1 MPEIKHQFTGGKMN
15 KDLDERLVPNGEY
28 RDAMNIQVSTSEGS
42 DIGTAQNILGNSLVP
57 GQGFIGENSI
67 CVGSIAD
74 EKNDKLYYF
83 VTQKELLK
91 SNFEGRGAGWTPSG
105 DAGSW
110 LFYGGGSALGV
121 SGKSGYIEYIVPE
134 IVEGNNY
141 VITYDITKASS
152 GSGPSLVLSNH
163 TTATSTL
170 NSAANNNVYLV
181 GEELVGTYSIEWVQ
195 GPSNVGKIKL
205 WNNDAFNGRVQ
216 NIVVRQLP
224 LDTIVEYDSKTN
236 SVTPVFVDVYG
247 VALKFDPNNY
257 ITGIN
262 IIDDLLF
269 WTDNKS
275 EPKKINIQRCISG
288 TNSSGATN
296 TRLINEHQNIDSDTA
311 VDMQES
317 YITVIKK
324 SPLSPLGLTL
334 VDPERPS
341 DLALTAMMSTNSTHS
356 SSDFIG
362 GTAGDW
368 SSFSK
373 NDIVEFELPK
383 DYDGGSSFDL
393 DWKVGDILAFKDTQN
408 GLPTIPLTSWSM
420 KAEILPWTGNVFSKD
435 SSGLLRNG
443 SFNFGMGDW
452 GRTTPHVWNEERF
465 HPLSST
471 STGAGGGIKTY
482 PVTYGWQWRGS
493 SQSMHFESRGQ
504 KTDGTPGYG
513 AWHKLNISPT
523 NHTFT
528 VGREYTLTFTVKNT
542 SSITGTNSS
551 KFPVCFVNGCD
562 REGALHA
569 RLFIGSRGYNF
580 GSTGQFDSSTS
591 STTYSMQMTIGDNS
605 LWKKSDGTP
614 RLQGG
619 YSNKLYFQ
627 MNSDRCVGEL
637 DQVSLTWDNAD
648 DAKVRVKILEISED
662 IATPENTGVNPL
674 EFVVD
679 RFDERGELFR
689 DKFVR
694 FSYRYKYQDNEYSTF
709 APFSE
714 VAFSPGNF
722 DYHAKKGH
730 NKGMANN
737 LHEVHLAGFS
747 GAVEENVKSI
757 DILAKIEDSP
767 IIYIVDT
774 VKKND
779 AAAINAGNNR
789 WELNNYIISS
799 DTVKGAVPENQ
810 LLRPWDNVPRRA
822 LAQEVTGNRIIYG
835 NYVQGHDLTTD
846 EGTPY
851 VSNFDI
857 SVDNIDDPSNLFSR
871 KSIKSLREYQL
882 GVVFSDEY
890 GRETPV
896 ISNESGSFFVEKD
909 KADKKNI
916 VSVNF
921 ESTEFP
927 VNMKYFKFFIKEN
940 SNEYYN
946 MAMDR
951 YYNDED
957 GNKWLSFA
965 SNDINKIDLDT
976 TLILKKGAESDLL
989 VLEQASYKV
998 LDIKNE
1004 APDFIATSKLLIE
1017 EKNHVYNGGNAAT
1030 NLFNDNVNT
1039 APLEGY
1045 SAFEMNYA
1053 PFTSSSGDSL
1063 HEITDGEL
1071 YVEFGVLGGTR
1082 KSDKYR
1088 INKISCDIGGIDD
1101 VATGAAVYSVKING
1115 ILGSDVNFIV
1125 DSESSPTEVL
1135 DNTTVSIYKYVL
1147 DKKDSFEGRFFVKIF
1162 GDEAFDTSIK
1172 NKAIQ
1177 AAQEYRVLKSQ
1188 KLFFMKSNFLEN
1200 AMYKSAST
1208 GLDNGAYNTERTT
1221 IDNQDPSI
1229 IHQYVLLGNGQKSA
1243 TANQAGVIQNYGHE
1257 TALAGWNNFSKFAV
1271 FFRNYEFAASTQS
1284 QTLAAGATESS
1295 TNIGQYRFGNDN
1307 WKTEFLKYT
1316 SSGDTD
1322 WDHNDAWETTV
1333 NSNLV
1338 NNVQIGT
1345 NPYPTPDKTLIA
1357 DARNE
1362 DDEVW
1367 FIDQGPYVSYR
1378 GSNDTLHWQWTGFP
1392 DITRVNTG
1400 ITQGNGYWSM
1410 KLGSGPIASPIGEVP
1425 DSHRSN
1431 HFGLNNPAYQDQD
1444 TVDLVNGISP
1454 ARTFRFKEDPTET
1467 IYTISPSVTRSRL
1480 IRYAGNR
1487 AYGFQ
1492 MDHPLRNNTN
1502 ATNTYNVPGSYM
1514 LQQHEIPELSPNFTN
1529 SFNLKITPQIEWNPA
1544 TTTLGGITGG
1554 LQLSVTSWNATPAAN
1569 HTSNT
1574 FSNHYIKVTTA
1585 TGDDQLGRG
1594 TFPITKGMI
1603 LTSYSDGTLPG
1614 KPLAVKKVVDAV
1626 GHFEIHL
1633 TGYEDILVQSDCI
1646 ASVTVNS
1653 ELIFEQPA
1661 MNGYTE
1667 NATNRINTASTTFSI
1682 DNPGLIA
1689 IGYTMEFVE
1698 PIITEV
1704 AMPVN
1709 PAVFET
1715 QPKQTGGD
1723 RGIYYEAS
1731 GLKPINLTEDNLD
1744 KVIPI
1749 GSLLSSDVSG
1759 TSIYAIAGSDSYV
1772 PESTFIQGYE
1782 DDGTII
1788 LSKNIPVASTTTPG
1802 VAPSKKLKITKPNGR
1817 VVFVTVLEALS
1828 QTVNT
1833 TTGFNQTY
1841 KIKLELNNLKSGA
1854 FLDWHNCYSFG
1865 NGVESNRIEDMFNKQ
1880 YISNGVKASSTLD
1893 SDIEEQHRKY
1903 GLIFSGLYNSNSGT
1917 NNLNQFIQAE
1927 PITKDINPT
1936 YGSIQKLHSRDSDLL
1951 AFCEDKVLKILA
1963 NKDAIYNADGNPQL
1977 TANQNVLGQT
1987 IPFSGEFG
1995 ISTNPESF
2003 ASESYRVY
2011 FADRVRGAILR
2022 LSKDGLTP
2030 ISDHGMKDWFRDN
2043 LSLGTTNLLG
2053 ENSLSDVG
2061 NWNIPQPVSGVGGG
2075 NSYVED
2081 GVATLGYFND
2091 NPLDARYGKPAR
2103 LRMEN
2108 VLEIGKKYR
2117 LQFDVI
2123 EHSGLTNEDG
2133 GRSSITIDNS
2143 PTVGG
2148 WNGVSG
2154 MGNSQ
2159 YDGAHV
2165 NVEWIASRT
2174 DLSLLQYQVN
2184 HRHDVDL
2191 NDNSSL
2197 SVSEQNL
2204 TGYYNDGNGV
2214 QSIRSYVNALRAI
2227 ANAGGIGAPPELLQ
2241 DTSFTNW
2248 LSPSDGANPTPGYW
2262 YGWIPASLVN
2272 STYSQPPVLGVGS
2285 LFMGGK
2291 SKIMADPNAVLQP
2304 STAYQISYTIT
2315 ANNQPQH
2322 ANDKMFFWNGT
2333 NFSGNILPVDVG
2345 SHTLAFT
2352 TPATLNVDADAQRFQ
2367 LYNYAPIAVN
2377 ASPAVGI
2384 TFSSI
2389 SFTLDPLTYI
2399 TANLDY
2405 GSHSWLY
2412 GGTVTIKNLLLEQV
2426 KEDLKIVGSH
2436 DDRQNEYNVTIRGA
2450 NSNTVSFK
2458 EDVKGWVSF
2467 KSFIPENGI
2476 SCANDYY
2483 TMLDGKLWQHHNPG
2497 ANRNTFYNAFS
2508 NSSINVLLNDGPGS
2522 VKSFHSLNYEGSQSK
2537 IDLNT
2542 GDNEYYNLIPKDG
2555 WHVSHIQT
2563 DKQKGNLNEFIEKE
2577 GKWFNYIKGINP
2589 IFPAEEDT
2597 TYIVPGVDFSMFNT
2611 QGIGILAGINSNVL
2625 TFDNTIN
2632 SSLQVGDNILQA
2644 MPIFVDGFFVADPNQ
2659 VKHCGLVTDIATNT
2673 ITVSIDGAPPI
2684 PEDFILFT
2692 KNSVVNTSSLLG
2704 YYADVKLENNSKV
2717 KAEIFSIGG
2726 EVTESSK

>member
-42 DIGTAQNILGNSLVP
+42 DVGTAQNILGNSLVP

-91 SNFEGRGAGWTPSG
+91 SNFEGRGTGWTASG

-141 VITYDITKASS
+141 VITYDITKAST
-152 GSGPSLVLSNH
+152 GSDPLFILANH
-163 TTATSTL
+163 TTTASTL
-170 NSAANNNVYLV
+170 NSDSGNNNVDLI
-181 GEELVGTYSIEWVQ
+181 GEQLIGRYSVEWLQ
-195 GPSNVGKIKL
+195 GPANVGRIKL
-205 WNNDAFNGRVQ
+205 WNDDDFNGRVE
-216 NIVVRQLP
+216 NVVVRQLP

-236 SVTPVFVDVYG
+236 SVTPVFVDVDG
-247 VALKFDPNNY
+247 AALRFDPNSH

-288 TNSSGATN
+288 TNSSGYTN
-296 TRLINEHQNIDSDTA
+296 TKLINKHQNIDEDTA
-311 VDMQES
+311 VDMRES

-341 DLALTAMMSTNSTHS
+341 DLALTAIMSTNLTAVN
-356 SSDFIG
+356 SDFIG
-362 GTAGDW
+362 GTVGDW

-373 NDIVEFELPK
+373 DDVVEFEIPK
-383 DYDGGSSFDL
+383 DYQGASGFDL
-393 DWKVGDILAFKDTQN
+393 DWKVGDILAFKDAQN

-420 KAEILPWTGNVFSKD
+420 KAEILDWTGNVFSKD
-435 SSGLLRNG
+435 SGGLLRNG
-443 SFNFGMGDW
+443 SFDLGQGDW
-452 GRTTPHVWNEERF
+452 GRTTPYEANVPF
-465 HPLSST
+465 
-471 STGAGGGIKTY
+471 KTPIGQNIGFQSA
-482 PVTYGWQWRGS
+482 PVTYGWKWRGS
-493 SQSMHFESRGQ
+493 SQTMHFESRGL
-504 KTDGTPGYG
+504 KPDGSYGHG
-513 AWHKLNISPT
+513 AWHKLHISPT
-523 NHTFT
+523 NHVFT
-528 VGREYTLTFTVKNT
+528 EGRQYTLNFTI
-542 SSITGTNSS
+542 SSTTRITGTGASR
-551 KFPVCFVNGCD
+551 FPVCYINGCGMQG
-562 REGALHA
+562 RIGA
-569 RLFIGSRGYNF
+569 RLFIGSKAYNF
-580 GSTGQFDSSTS
+580 GYTAQLDPNDSTEAF
-591 STTYSMQMTIGDNS
+591 SMQMTIGDSS
-605 LWKKSDGTP
+605 LWKNTDGTP
-614 RLQGG
+614 HLQSG
-619 YSNKLYFQ
+619 YSNKIYFQ
-627 MNSDRCVGEL
+627 TDGGQYCVGEL
-637 DQVSLTWDNAD
+637 DQVSLTWDND
-648 DAKVRVKILEISED
+648 EDAKVQVKILEISED
-662 IATPENTGVNPL
+662 IATPANTNQNPL

-730 NKGMANN
+730 NKGMTNN

-747 GAVEENVKSI
+747 GAVEEDVKSI
-757 DILAKIEDSP
+757 DILAKVEDSP

-774 VKKND
+774 VKRND
-779 AAAINAGNNR
+779 LTAFGAGNNK

-810 LLRPWDNVPRRA
+810 MLRPWDNVPKRA

-835 NYVQGHDLTTD
+835 NYVQGHDLISS

-851 VSNFDI
+851 VSDFNI
-857 SVDNIDDPSNLFSR
+857 NVEAIDDPGNLFSR
-871 KSIKSLREYQL
+871 KSIKSQREYQL

-896 ISNESGSFFVEKD
+896 ISNESGSFFIEKE

-916 VSVNF
+916 LNVSF
-921 ESTEFP
+921 QSTEFP

-951 YYNDED
+951 YYDDED

-998 LDIKNE
+998 LDVKNE

-1017 EKNHVYNGGNAAT
+1017 EKNHVYNNSNAAT
-1030 NLFNDNVNT
+1030 NLFNDNVND

-1071 YVEFGVLGGTR
+1071 YIEFGVLGGTR

-1101 VATGAAVYSVKING
+1101 VATNAAVYSVKING
-1115 ILGSDVNFIV
+1115 IFGSDVNFIV
-1125 DSESSPTEVL
+1125 DSASSPTEVL

-1172 NKAIQ
+1172 KKAIQ

-1188 KLFFMKSNFLEN
+1188 KLFFMKPNHLTN
-1200 AMYKSAST
+1200 PMYKSAST
-1208 GLDNGAYNTERTT
+1208 GLDNGAYDTERVS
-1221 IDNQDPSI
+1221 IAHQDPSI
-1229 IHQYVLLGNGQKSA
+1229 IHQYPLLGDGLRSA
-1243 TANQAGVIQNYGHE
+1243 KANQQGVVAVGDEGNE
-1257 TALAGWNNFSKFAV
+1257 TASDGWNNFSKFAV
-1271 FFRNYEFAASTQS
+1271 FFRNYKFAASTVS
-1284 QTLAAGATESS
+1284 QDMYSGGGTPG
-1295 TNIGQYRFGNDN
+1295 NIGQYRFGNTN
-1307 WKTEFLKYT
+1307 WKQEFLQYT
-1316 SSGDTD
+1316 SSGNTD
-1322 WDHNDAWETTV
+1322 WDTTAQSYSGW
-1333 NSNLV
+1333 NSTYNAS
-1338 NNVQIGT
+1338 T
-1345 NPYPTPDKTLIA
+1345 NEYPTPDKTLIA

-1378 GSNDTLHWQWTGFP
+1378 GTNDALHWQYTAFP
-1392 DITRVNTG
+1392 SIARGNLG
-1400 ITQGNGYWSM
+1400 ITTHADHWKM
-1410 KLGSGPIASPIGEVP
+1410 KLGSGPIASPIGAVP
-1425 DSHRSN
+1425 DSSRSN
-1431 HFGLNNPAYQDQD
+1431 HFGLNNAAYQDQD

-1487 AYGFQ
+1487 AYGWQ
-1492 MDHPLRNNTN
+1492 LNHPLRTNTN

-1544 TTTLGGITGG
+1544 TAVFGGITGG
-1554 LQLSVTSWNATPAAN
+1554 LELVVTSFATTPAVN
-1569 HTSNT
+1569 FDPSPNFDNYH
-1574 FSNHYIKVTTA
+1574 IKVVSIS
-1585 TGDDQLGRG
+1585 GNDQLGRG

-1603 LTSYSDGTLPG
+1603 LTSINNGAAPG
-1614 KPLAVKKVVDAV
+1614 KLLAVKKIVDV
-1626 GHFEIHL
+1626 GGHFEIHL
-1633 TGYEDILVQSDCI
+1633 TGYEEILLAAHCFDINASQELV
-1646 ASVTVNS
+1646 
-1653 ELIFEQPA
+1653 FEQPT

-1667 NATNRINTASTTFSI
+1667 NATNRINTASSTFSI
-1682 DNPGLIA
+1682 ANPGLMA

-1698 PIITEV
+1698 PIITE
-1704 AMPVN
+1704 ATMPVN

-1715 QPKQTGGD
+1715 QPKQTGSD

-1731 GLKPINLTEDNLD
+1731 GLKPIALTASNLAQ
-1744 KVIPI
+1744 VIPI
-1749 GSLLSSDVSG
+1749 GSLLSSDTSG
-1759 TSIYAIAGSDSYV
+1759 TSIYALAGANSYI
-1772 PESTFIQGYE
+1772 PDLTFVQGYE
-1782 DDGTII
+1782 DDGTIM
-1788 LSKNIPVASTTTPG
+1788 LSKNILVATTTTPG

-1828 QTVNT
+1828 QTVNAI
-1833 TTGFNQTY
+1833 TGFNETNE
-1841 KIKLELNNLKSGA
+1841 IKLELNTLRSGA

-1893 SDIEEQHRKY
+1893 FDIEEQHRKY

-1927 PITKDINPT
+1927 LITKDINPT

-2011 FADRVRGAILR
+2011 FADRARGAILR

-2053 ENSLSDVG
+2053 ENSLSAVG
-2061 NWNIPQPVSGVGGG
+2061 NWNIPQPVNGSGGG
-2075 NSYVED
+2075 NSFVEN

-2091 NPLDARYGKPAR
+2091 NVHDARYGRAAYLK
-2103 LRMEN
+2103 MEN

-2123 EHSGLTNEDG
+2123 EHSGLTRESG
-2133 GRSSITIDNS
+2133 SRSSITIDNS
-2143 PTVGG
+2143 PTSGD
-2148 WNGVSG
+2148 WSGVSG
-2154 MGNSQ
+2154 MGNSR

-2184 HRHDVDL
+2184 YRHDVDL
-2191 NDNSSL
+2191 NNDGDTDDSG
-2197 SVSEQNL
+2197 EQNL
-2204 TGYYNDGNGV
+2204 TGYYDDGSGV
-2214 QSIRSYVNALRAI
+2214 QSIKDYVNALRLAAGLPDLFGPEQI
-2227 ANAGGIGAPPELLQ
+2227 QDPNFNEVPTLWVTLGVNDGYNEAVFSAGQCELTGLNRINTANDILL
-2241 DTSFTNW
+2241 
-2248 LSPSDGANPTPGYW
+2248 PSTDYVLEYEVTANSNPGNLEYWDGAN
-2262 YGWIPASLVN
+2262 
-2272 STYSQPPVLGVGS
+2272 
-2285 LFMGGK
+2285 
-2291 SKIMADPNAVLQP
+2291 
-2304 STAYQISYTIT
+2304 
-2315 ANNQPQH
+2315 
-2322 ANDKMFFWNGT
+2322 FWNMSSAIGTHAVPFTTDTTLTSGLGT
-2333 NFSGNILPVDVG
+2333 NFYLRHQGIFDSTDSITLGSVSLRVDGSDNIPD
-2345 SHTLAFT
+2345 
-2352 TPATLNVDADAQRFQ
+2352 N
-2367 LYNYAPIAVN
+2367 N
-2377 ASPAVGI
+2377 
-2384 TFSSI
+2384 
-2389 SFTLDPLTYI
+2389 
-2399 TANLDY
+2399 DY
-2405 GSHSWLY
+2405 GWQSYLY
-2412 GGTVTIKNLLLEQV
+2412 GGTVTIKNLLLEEV

-2436 DDRQNEYNVTIRGA
+2436 DDRQNEYNVTIHGA
-2450 NSNTVSFK
+2450 NSSTVSFK
-2458 EDVKGWVSF
+2458 EDVRGWVSF
-2467 KSFIPENGI
+2467 KSFIPENAI
-2476 SCANDYY
+2476 SCSNDYY
-2483 TMLDGKLWQHHNPG
+2483 TMLGGKLWQHHNPG
-2497 ANRNTFYNAFS
+2497 TNRNTFYNTFN

-2522 VKSFHSLNYEGSQSK
+2522 VKSFHALDYEGSQSK
-2537 IDLNT
+2537 IDLNAS
-2542 GDNEYYNLIPKDG
+2542 DNEYYNLTAKDG
-2555 WHVSHIQT
+2555 WYVSHIET
-2563 DKQKGNLNEFIEKE
+2563 DKQKGSLNEFIEKE
-2577 GKWFNYIKGINP
+2577 GKWFNYIKGVGSDISM
-2589 IFPAEEDT
+2589 DT
-2597 TYIVPGVDFSMFNT
+2597 DFGAFDIQGV
-2611 QGIGILAGINSNVL
+2611 GVLAGISSSVL
-2625 TFDNTIN
+2625 TFDSAVN
-2632 SSLQVGDNILQA
+2632 SSLQIGDTIYQRQPNYYSGFTIL
-2644 MPIFVDGFFVADPNQ
+2644 N
-2659 VKHCGLVTDIATNT
+2659 HNDIAKCGIVTGMTSNT
-2673 ITVSIDGAPPI
+2673 ITVGTIEAVPLVG
-2684 PEDFILFT
+2684 DFILFA
-2692 KNSVVNTSSLLG
+2692 KNNVINTSSLLG

>member
-42 DIGTAQNILGNSLVP
+42 DVGTAQNILGNSLVP

-91 SNFEGRGAGWTPSG
+91 SNFEGRGAGWTASG

-141 VITYDITKASS
+141 VITYDITKAST
-152 GSGPSLVLSNH
+152 GSTPQFILANH
-163 TTATSTL
+163 TTTASTL
-170 NSAANNNVYLV
+170 NSDSGDNNVDLI
-181 GEELVGTYSIEWVQ
+181 GEQLIGRYSVEWLQ
-195 GPSNVGKIKL
+195 GPANVGRIKL
-205 WNNDAFNGRVQ
+205 WNDDDFDGRVQ
-216 NIVVRQLP
+216 NVVVRQLP

-236 SVTPVFVDVYG
+236 SVTPVFVDVDG
-247 VALKFDPNNY
+247 AALRFDPSSH

-269 WTDNKS
+269 WTDNES

-288 TNSSGATN
+288 TNSSGYTN
-296 TRLINEHQNIDSDTA
+296 TKLINKHQNIDEDTA
-311 VDMQES
+311 VDMRES

-341 DLALTAMMSTNSTHS
+341 DLALTAIMSTNSTAA

-362 GTAGDW
+362 GAVGDW

-373 NDIVEFELPK
+373 DDVVEFEIPK
-383 DYDGGSSFDL
+383 DYGLASGFDL

-420 KAEILPWTGNVFSKD
+420 KAEILDWTGNVFSKD
-435 SSGLLRNG
+435 SGGLLRNG
-443 SFNFGMGDW
+443 SFDLGQGDW
-452 GRTTPHVWNEERF
+452 GRTTPYIHN
-465 HPLSST
+465 SGKT
-471 STGAGGGIKTY
+471 QAGTGFKFP
-482 PVTYGWQWRGS
+482 PVTYGWKWRGS
-493 SQSMHFESRGQ
+493 SQSMHFESREP
-504 KTDGTPGYG
+504 KPDGSYGFG
-513 AWHKLNISPT
+513 AWHKLHISPT
-523 NHTFT
+523 NHVFTEGRQYTLNFT
-528 VGREYTLTFTVKNT
+528 V
-542 SSITGTNSS
+542 SSTTRITGTGAS
-551 KFPVCFVNGCD
+551 KFPVCYINGC
-562 REGALHA
+562 GMQGKIGA
-569 RLFIGSRGYNF
+569 RLFIGSKAYNF
-580 GSTGQFDSSTS
+580 GYTPQLDPSDATVAFN
-591 STTYSMQMTIGDNS
+591 MQITIDDNS
-605 LWKKSDGTP
+605 LWKNADGTP
-614 RLQGG
+614 RLQSG
-619 YSNKLYFQ
+619 YSNKIYFQ
-627 MNSDRCVGEL
+627 TDGSQYCVGEL
-637 DQVSLTWDNAD
+637 DQVSLTWDND
-648 DAKVRVKILEISED
+648 EDAKVQVKILEISDD
-662 IATPENTGVNPL
+662 IATPANTNQNPL

-730 NKGMANN
+730 NKGMTNN

-747 GAVEENVKSI
+747 GAVEEDVKSI
-757 DILAKIEDSP
+757 DILAKVEDSP

-774 VKKND
+774 VKRND
-779 AAAINAGNNR
+779 LAAFGAGNNK

-810 LLRPWDNVPRRA
+810 MLRPWDNVPKRA

-835 NYVQGHDLTTD
+835 NYVQGHDLISS

-851 VSNFDI
+851 VSDFNI
-857 SVDNIDDPSNLFSR
+857 NVEGIDDPGNLFSR
-871 KSIKSLREYQL
+871 KSIKSQREYQL

-896 ISNESGSFFVEKD
+896 ISNESGSFFIEKE

-916 VSVNF
+916 LNVSF
-921 ESTEFP
+921 QSTEFP

-951 YYNDED
+951 YYDDED

-976 TLILKKGAESDLL
+976 TLILKKGAESNLL

-1017 EKNHVYNGGNAAT
+1017 EKNHVYNNNNAAT
-1030 NLFNDNVNT
+1030 NLFNDNVND

-1063 HEITDGEL
+1063 HEITDGDL
-1071 YVEFGVLGGTR
+1071 YIEFGVLGGTR

-1088 INKISCDIGGIDD
+1088 INKISCDVGGIDGI
-1101 VATGAAVYSVKING
+1101 TTSNAVYSVKING
-1115 ILGSDVNFIV
+1115 IFSSDVNFIV
-1125 DSESSPTEVL
+1125 DSASSPTEVL

-1188 KLFFMKSNFLEN
+1188 KLFFMKPDHLTN

-1208 GLDNGAYNTERTT
+1208 GLTNGAYNTERQV
-1221 IDNQDPSI
+1221 IDHEDPSI

-1257 TALAGWNNFSKFAV
+1257 AASDGWNNFSKFAV
-1271 FFRNYEFAASTQS
+1271 FFRNYEFAASTAA
-1284 QTLAAGATESS
+1284 QTLATGATESS

-1307 WKTEFLKYT
+1307 WRQEFLQYT
-1316 SSGDTD
+1316 SSGNTD
-1322 WDHNDAWETTV
+1322 WDSTAQSYDSWISTYDASANE
-1333 NSNLV
+1333 
-1338 NNVQIGT
+1338 
-1345 NPYPTPDKTLIA
+1345 YPTPDKTLVA

-1378 GSNDTLHWQWTGFP
+1378 GTNDALHWQWTGFP
-1392 DITRVNTG
+1392 DITRRNNG
-1400 ITQGNGYWSM
+1400 ITTHADHWKM
-1410 KLGSGPIASPIGEVP
+1410 KLGSGPIASPIGEAP

-1444 TVDLVNGISP
+1444 TLDLVNGISP

-1480 IRYAGNR
+1480 VRYAGNR
-1487 AYGFQ
+1487 AYGYQ
-1492 MDHPLRNNTN
+1492 TNHPNRTNTT
-1502 ATNTYNVPGSYM
+1502 ADSTYNVPGSYM

-1544 TTTLGGITGG
+1544 TTTFGGISGG
-1554 LQLSVTSWNATPAAN
+1554 LELVVTSWNATPAVN
-1569 HTSNT
+1569 HASSTDNY
-1574 FSNHYIKVTTA
+1574 YIKVVSIS
-1585 TGDDQLGRG
+1585 GNDQLGRG

-1603 LTSYSDGTLPG
+1603 LTGINNGGAPG
-1614 KPLAVKKVVDAV
+1614 KLLAVKKIVDAG

-1633 TGYEDILVQSDCI
+1633 TGYEEILLEGHCFDINASQELV
-1646 ASVTVNS
+1646 
-1653 ELIFEQPA
+1653 FEQPV

-1667 NATNRINTASTTFSI
+1667 NATNRINTASSTFSI
-1682 DNPGLIA
+1682 DNPGLMA

-1698 PIITEV
+1698 PIITE
-1704 AMPVN
+1704 ATMPVN

-1715 QPKQTGGD
+1715 QPKQTGSD

-1731 GLKPINLTEDNLD
+1731 GLKPITLTASNLAQA
-1744 KVIPI
+1744 IPI
-1749 GSLLSSDVSG
+1749 GSLLSSDTSG
-1759 TSIYAIAGSDSYV
+1759 TSIYALAGANSYI
-1772 PESTFIQGYE
+1772 PDLTFVQGYE
-1782 DDGTII
+1782 DDGTIM
-1788 LSKNIPVASTTTPG
+1788 LSKNIPVATTTTPG

-1828 QTVNT
+1828 QTVNSS
-1833 TTGFNQTY
+1833 TGFNETNE
-1841 KIKLELNNLKSGA
+1841 IKLELNTLRSGA

-1893 SDIEEQHRKY
+1893 FDIEEQHRKY

-1927 PITKDINPT
+1927 LITKDINPT

-2053 ENSLSDVG
+2053 ENSLSAVG
-2061 NWNIPQPVSGVGGG
+2061 NWNIPQPVNGSGGG
-2075 NSYVED
+2075 NSFVEN
-2081 GVATLGYFND
+2081 GVATLGYFN
-2091 NPLDARYGKPAR
+2091 NSVHDARYGRPAY
-2103 LRMEN
+2103 LKMEN

-2123 EHSGLTNEDG
+2123 EHSGLTRENG
-2133 GRSSITIDNS
+2133 SRSSITIDNS
-2143 PTVGG
+2143 PAGG
-2148 WNGVSG
+2148 SWNGVSG

-2184 HRHDVDL
+2184 YRHDVDL
-2191 NDNSSL
+2191 DSSGSFEASNANGDN
-2197 SVSEQNL
+2197 EINL
-2204 TGYYNDGNGV
+2204 TGYYDDGSGV
-2214 QSIRSYVNALRAI
+2214 QSIQDYVNALRVA
-2227 ANAGGIGAPPELLQ
+2227 AGLPDLFGPELIQ
-2241 DTSFTNW
+2241 DPNFDEDPTLWVTVDADPVWNAASFATAGECELTGLNRINTANDI
-2248 LSPSDGANPTPGYW
+2248 LLPSTDYVLEYEVTANSNPGNLKYWDGAN
-2262 YGWIPASLVN
+2262 
-2272 STYSQPPVLGVGS
+2272 
-2285 LFMGGK
+2285 
-2291 SKIMADPNAVLQP
+2291 
-2304 STAYQISYTIT
+2304 
-2315 ANNQPQH
+2315 
-2322 ANDKMFFWNGT
+2322 FWNMPSAIGTHTEPFTTGATFTSGLGT
-2333 NFSGNILPVDVG
+2333 NFYLRHHGILDSTDSITLGSVSLRVDGSDNIPD
-2345 SHTLAFT
+2345 
-2352 TPATLNVDADAQRFQ
+2352 N
-2367 LYNYAPIAVN
+2367 N
-2377 ASPAVGI
+2377 
-2384 TFSSI
+2384 
-2389 SFTLDPLTYI
+2389 
-2399 TANLDY
+2399 DY
-2405 GSHSWLY
+2405 GWQSYLY
-2412 GGTVTIKNLLLEQV
+2412 GGTVTIKNLLLEEV

-2436 DDRQNEYNVTIRGA
+2436 DDRQNEYNVTIHGA
-2450 NSNTVSFK
+2450 NSSTVSFK
-2458 EDVKGWVSF
+2458 EDVRGWVSF

-2497 ANRNTFYNAFS
+2497 TNRNTFYNMFS

-2522 VKSFHSLNYEGSQSK
+2522 VKSFHALDYEGSQSK
-2537 IDLNT
+2537 IGLNA
-2542 GDNEYYNLIPKDG
+2542 GDNEYYNLTAKDG
-2555 WHVSHIQT
+2555 WYVSYIET
-2563 DKQKGNLNEFIEKE
+2563 DKQKGSLNEFIEKE
-2577 GKWFNYIKGINP
+2577 GKWFNYIKGVGSDISM
-2589 IFPAEEDT
+2589 DT
-2597 TYIVPGVDFSMFNT
+2597 DFGAFDIQGV
-2611 QGIGILAGINSNVL
+2611 GVLAGISSNTL
-2625 TFDNTIN
+2625 NFDGAVN
-2632 SSLQVGDNILQA
+2632 SSLQIGDTIYQRQ
-2644 MPIFVDGFFVADPNQ
+2644 PIYDSGFTVLDHNDIT
-2659 VKHCGLVTDIATNT
+2659 KCGIVTSVTPNT
-2673 ITVSIDGAPPI
+2673 ITVGTMEAVPLVG
-2684 PEDFILFT
+2684 DFILFA
-2692 KNSVVNTSSLLG
+2692 KNNVINTSSLLG

>member
-42 DIGTAQNILGNSLVP
+42 DVGTAQNILGNSLVP
-57 GQGFIGENSI
+57 GQGFIGDNAV

-91 SNFEGRGAGWTPSG
+91 SNFEGRGTGWTASG

-141 VITYDITKASS
+141 VITYDITKAST
-152 GSGPSLVLSNH
+152 GSTPQFILANH
-163 TTATSTL
+163 TTTASTL
-170 NSAANNNVYLV
+170 NSNSGDNNVDLI
-181 GEELVGTYSIEWVQ
+181 GEQLIGRYSVEWLQ
-195 GPSNVGKIKL
+195 GPTNVGKIKL
-205 WNNDAFNGRVQ
+205 WNDAEFDGRVE

-224 LDTIVEYDSKTN
+224 LDTIIEYDSKTN
-236 SVTPVFVDVYG
+236 SVTPVFVDVDG
-247 VALKFDPNNY
+247 VALRFDPNSY

-288 TNSSGATN
+288 TNSSGSTN
-296 TRLINEHQNIDSDTA
+296 TKLINKHQNIDEDTA

-341 DLALTAMMSTNSTHS
+341 DLALTAIMSTNLTAAN
-356 SSDFIG
+356 SDFIG
-362 GTAGDW
+362 GTVGDW
-368 SSFSK
+368 GSFSK
-373 NDIVEFELPK
+373 DDVVEFEIPK
-383 DYDGGSSFDL
+383 DYDGASGFDL

-408 GLPTIPLTSWSM
+408 GLPTLPLTSWSM
-420 KAEILPWTGNVFSKD
+420 KAEILDWTGNVFSKD
-435 SSGLLRNG
+435 SGGLLRNG
-443 SFNFGMGDW
+443 SFDLGRGDW
-452 GRTTPHVWNEERF
+452 GRTTPYVHNV
-465 HPLSST
+465 PGGSLPSSQLV
-471 STGAGGGIKTY
+471 GAGQTTGGSGGGTIGYKFP
-482 PVTYGWQWRGS
+482 PVTYGWKWRGS
-493 SQSMHFESRGQ
+493 SQSMHFESREP
-504 KTDGTPGYG
+504 KPDGSYGFG
-513 AWHKLNISPT
+513 AWHKLHISPT
-523 NHTFT
+523 NHVFTEGRQYTLNFT
-528 VGREYTLTFTVKNT
+528 V
-542 SSITGTNSS
+542 SSTTRITGTGAS
-551 KFPVCFVNGCD
+551 KFPVCYINGC
-562 REGALHA
+562 GMQGKIGA
-569 RLFIGSRGYNF
+569 RLFIGSKAYNF
-580 GSTGQFDSSTS
+580 GYTPQLDPADITAAF
-591 STTYSMQMTIGDNS
+591 SMQITIDDNS
-605 LWKKSDGTP
+605 LWKNADGTP
-614 RLQGG
+614 HLQSG
-619 YSNKLYFQ
+619 YSNKIYFQ
-627 MNSDRCVGEL
+627 TDGSQYCVGEL
-637 DQVSLTWDNAD
+637 DQVSLTWDND
-648 DAKVRVKILEISED
+648 EDAKVRVKILEISED
-662 IATPENTGVNPL
+662 IPTPASTGQNPL

-722 DYHAKKGH
+722 DYHAKKGY

-747 GAVEENVKSI
+747 GAVEEDVKSI
-757 DILAKIEDSP
+757 DILAKVEDSP

-779 AAAINAGNNR
+779 LTAFNAGNNK
-789 WELNNYIISS
+789 WALNNYIISS

-810 LLRPWDNVPRRA
+810 LLRPWDNVPKRA

-835 NYVQGHDLTTD
+835 NYVQGYDLTSA

-851 VSNFDI
+851 VSDFNI
-857 SVDNIDDPSNLFSR
+857 SVESIEDPSNLFSR
-871 KSIKSLREYQL
+871 KSIKSQREYQL

-896 ISNESGSFFVEKD
+896 ISNESGSFFIEKE

-916 VSVNF
+916 LNVSF

-951 YYNDED
+951 YYDDED

-965 SNDINKIDLDT
+965 SNDVNKIDLDT
-976 TLILKKGAESDLL
+976 TLILKKGAESDSL

-1017 EKNHVYNGGNAAT
+1017 EKNHIYNGGNAAT
-1030 NLFNDNVNT
+1030 NLFNDNVND
-1039 APLEGY
+1039 APLEGR

-1071 YVEFGVLGGTR
+1071 YIEFGVLGGTR

-1088 INKISCDIGGIDD
+1088 INKISCDIGGVDN
-1101 VATGAAVYSVKING
+1101 VATSAAVYSVKING
-1115 ILGSDVNFIV
+1115 IFGSDVNFIV
-1125 DSESSPTEVL
+1125 DSASSPTEVL
-1135 DNTTVSIYKYVL
+1135 DNTTASIYKYVL

-1162 GDEAFDTSIK
+1162 GDEVFDTSIK
-1172 NKAIQ
+1172 KKAIQ

-1188 KLFFMKSNFLEN
+1188 KLFFMKPNHLTN

-1208 GLDNGAYNTERTT
+1208 GLDNGAYNTERVT
-1221 IDNQDPSI
+1221 IDHQDPSI

-1243 TANQAGVIQNYGHE
+1243 TANQAGVIVDYGHE
-1257 TALAGWNNFSKFAV
+1257 TAAAGWNNFSKFAV
-1271 FFRNYEFAASTQS
+1271 FFRNYEFAASTVA
-1284 QTLAAGATESS
+1284 QTLATGATETS

-1316 SSGDTD
+1316 SSGDAD
-1322 WDHNDAWETTV
+1322 WNHNDAWETTV

-1338 NNVQIGT
+1338 NGVQIGT

-1367 FIDQGPYVSYR
+1367 FIDQGPYVAYR
-1378 GSNDTLHWQWTGFP
+1378 GTNDALHWQYTAFP
-1392 DITRVNTG
+1392 DITRRNKG
-1400 ITQGNGYWSM
+1400 ITIHADHWKM
-1410 KLGSGPIASPIGEVP
+1410 KLGSGPIASPIGEAP
-1425 DSHRSN
+1425 DSSRSN
-1431 HFGLNNPAYQDQD
+1431 HFGLNNAAYQDQD
-1444 TVDLVNGISP
+1444 TVDLVDGISP

-1480 IRYAGNR
+1480 VRYAGNR
-1487 AYGFQ
+1487 AYGWGINNS
-1492 MDHPLRNNTN
+1492 LRNNTVAN
-1502 ATNTYNVPGSYM
+1502 STYNVPGSYM
-1514 LQQHEIPELSPNFTN
+1514 VQQHEIPELSPNFTN

-1544 TTTLGGITGG
+1544 TTAFGGISGG
-1554 LQLSVTSWNATPAAN
+1554 LELVVTSFATTPAVNFSPSAN
-1569 HTSNT
+1569 FENYH
-1574 FSNHYIKVTTA
+1574 IKVVSIS
-1585 TGDDQLGRG
+1585 GNDQLGRG

-1603 LTSYSDGTLPG
+1603 LTNINNGAAPPKL
-1614 KPLAVKKVVDAV
+1614 LAVKKIVDASS
-1626 GHFEIHL
+1626 HFEIHL
-1633 TGYEDILVQSDCI
+1633 TGYEEILLVGHCFDINASQELV
-1646 ASVTVNS
+1646 
-1653 ELIFEQPA
+1653 FKQPV

-1667 NATNRINTASTTFSI
+1667 NATNRINTASGTFSI
-1682 DNPGLIA
+1682 DNPGLMA

-1698 PIITEV
+1698 PIITE
-1704 AMPVN
+1704 ATMPVN

-1715 QPKQTGGD
+1715 QPKQTGSD

-1731 GLKPINLTEDNLD
+1731 GLKPIALTANNLD
-1744 KVIPI
+1744 RVIPI
-1749 GSLLSSDVSG
+1749 GSLVSSDVSG
-1759 TSIYAIAGSDSYV
+1759 TSIYAPYALAGANSYIPTETYV
-1772 PESTFIQGYE
+1772 QGYE
-1782 DDGTII
+1782 DDGVIM
-1788 LSKNIPVASTTTPG
+1788 LSKNVPVATMTTPG
-1802 VAPSKKLKITKPNGR
+1802 VAPSKRLKITKPNGR
-1817 VVFVTVLEALS
+1817 VVFVTVIEALS
-1828 QTVNT
+1828 QTVNAT
-1833 TTGFNQTY
+1833 TNFNETN
-1841 KIKLELNNLKSGA
+1841 KIKLELNTLRSGA

-1880 YISNGVKASSTLD
+1880 YVGNGVKASSTLD

-1963 NKDAIYNADGNPQL
+1963 NKDAIYNADGSPQL

-2011 FADRVRGAILR
+2011 FADRVRGAVLR

-2030 ISDHGMKDWFRDN
+2030 ISDHGMKDWFRDS

-2053 ENSLSDVG
+2053 ENSLSAVG
-2061 NWNIPQPVSGVGGG
+2061 NWNIPQPVNGSGGG
-2075 NSYVED
+2075 NSFVEN

-2091 NPLDARYGKPAR
+2091 SVHDARYGRPAY
-2103 LRMEN
+2103 LKMEN

-2123 EHSGLTNEDG
+2123 EHSGLTRENG
-2133 GRSSITIDNS
+2133 SRSSITIDNS
-2143 PTVGG
+2143 PTGG
-2148 WNGVSG
+2148 DWSGISG
-2154 MGNSQ
+2154 MGNSS

-2184 HRHDVDL
+2184 YRHDVDL
-2191 NDNSSL
+2191 NNDGDTEDSG
-2197 SVSEQNL
+2197 EQNL
-2204 TGYYNDGNGV
+2204 TGYYDPGNGSGV
-2214 QSIRSYVNALRAI
+2214 QSIQDYVNALRVAAGLPEIFGPERLQDPNFSQVPTPWVTLGLNDGYNPAVFTAGQCELTGLNRINDPGTYTIFTSKLYALEYKVI
-2227 ANAGGIGAPPELLQ
+2227 ANNNPGDLKYWDGLNFQPMPSTVG
-2241 DTSFTNW
+2241 DHVVSFTSAFAYHNTMAEHFFISHEGT
-2248 LSPSDGANPTPGYW
+2248 LDSTESVTLGSVSLKLDETNIYANYD
-2262 YGWIPASLVN
+2262 YGW
-2272 STYSQPPVLGVGS
+2272 Q
-2285 LFMGGK
+2285 
-2291 SKIMADPNAVLQP
+2291 
-2304 STAYQISYTIT
+2304 SY
-2315 ANNQPQH
+2315 
-2322 ANDKMFFWNGT
+2322 
-2333 NFSGNILPVDVG
+2333 
-2345 SHTLAFT
+2345 
-2352 TPATLNVDADAQRFQ
+2352 
-2367 LYNYAPIAVN
+2367 
-2377 ASPAVGI
+2377 
-2384 TFSSI
+2384 
-2389 SFTLDPLTYI
+2389 
-2399 TANLDY
+2399 
-2405 GSHSWLY
+2405 LY
-2412 GGTVTIKNLLLEQV
+2412 GGTVTIKNLLLEEV

-2436 DDRQNEYNVTIRGA
+2436 DDRQNEYNITIHGA
-2450 NSNTVSFK
+2450 NSSTVSFK
-2458 EDVKGWVSF
+2458 EDVRGWVSF

-2497 ANRNTFYNAFS
+2497 TNRNTFYNMFS
-2508 NSSINVLLNDGPGS
+2508 NSSVNVLLNDGPGS
-2522 VKSFHSLNYEGSQSK
+2522 VKSFHALDYEGSQSK
-2537 IDLNT
+2537 IGLNA
-2542 GDNEYYNLIPKDG
+2542 GDNEYYNLTAKDG
-2555 WHVSHIQT
+2555 WYVSHIET
-2563 DKQKGNLNEFIEKE
+2563 DKQKGSLNEFIEKE
-2577 GKWFNYIKGINP
+2577 GKWFNYIKGVGSDISM
-2589 IFPAEEDT
+2589 DT
-2597 TYIVPGVDFSMFNT
+2597 DFGAFDIQGV
-2611 QGIGILAGINSNVL
+2611 GVLAGISSNTL
-2625 TFDNTIN
+2625 NFDGAVN
-2632 SSLQVGDNILQA
+2632 SSLQIGDTIYQRQPVYYN
-2644 MPIFVDGFFVADPNQ
+2644 GFTVLDHNDIT
-2659 VKHCGLVTDIATNT
+2659 KCGVVTSVTSNT
-2673 ITVSIDGAPPI
+2673 ITVGTMEAVPLVG
-2684 PEDFILFT
+2684 DFILFA
-2692 KNSVVNTSSLLG
+2692 KNNAINTSSLLG

-2717 KAEIFSIGG
+2717 KAEIFSIGA
-2726 EVTESSK
+2726 EVTGSSK

>member
-42 DIGTAQNILGNSLVP
+42 DVGTAQNILGNSLVP
-57 GQGFIGENSI
+57 GQGFIGENSV

-91 SNFEGRGAGWTPSG
+91 SNFEGRGAGWTASG

-121 SGKSGYIEYIVPE
+121 SGVLGYIEYDVPE

-141 VITYDITKASS
+141 VITYDITKAST
-152 GSGPSLVLSNH
+152 GSTPRIILANH
-163 TTATSTL
+163 TTIASTL
-170 NSAANNNVYLV
+170 NSSSYDNDVSLI
-181 GEELVGTYSIEWVQ
+181 GEQSIGRYSVEWLQ
-195 GPSNVGKIKL
+195 GPANVGKIKL
-205 WNNDAFNGRVQ
+205 WNDNDFDGRVE
-216 NIVVRQLP
+216 NVVVRQLP

-236 SVTPVFVDVYG
+236 SVTPVFVDVNG
-247 VALKFDPNNY
+247 AALKFDPNSRV
-257 ITGIN
+257 TGIN

-275 EPKKINIQRCISG
+275 EPKKINIQRCIGG
-288 TNSSGATN
+288 TNSSGSTN
-296 TRLINEHQNIDSDTA
+296 TKLINKHQNIEEDTA

-334 VDPERPS
+334 IDPERPS
-341 DLALTAMMSTNSTHS
+341 DLALTAIMATNSTAAN
-356 SSDFIG
+356 SDFIDQSI
-362 GTAGDW
+362 GDW
-368 SSFSK
+368 SSFVK
-373 NDIVEFELPK
+373 DDIVDFEIPK
-383 DYDGGSSFDL
+383 DYAGVAGFDL

-420 KAEILPWTGNVFSKD
+420 KAVIEDWTGNVFSKD
-435 SSGLLRNG
+435 SGGLLRNG
-443 SFNFGMGDW
+443 SFNFGRGDW
-452 GRTTPHVWNEERF
+452 GRSTPYIANVPGKSLPISQLGGN
-465 HPLSST
+465 
-471 STGAGGGIKTY
+471 GGGTIGY
-482 PVTYGWQWRGS
+482 QFPPVTYGWKWRGS
-493 SQSMHFESRGQ
+493 SQSMHFESRDP
-504 KTDGTPGYG
+504 KPDGTWGFG
-513 AWHKLNISPT
+513 AWHKLHISPT

-528 VGREYTLTFTVKNT
+528 EGRQYTLTFTV
-542 SSITGTNSS
+542 SSTTRITGTGAS
-551 KFPVCFVNGCD
+551 KFPVCYINGCGM
-562 REGALHA
+562 EGRIGA
-569 RLFIGSRGYNF
+569 RLFIGSKAYDFGY
-580 GSTGQFDSSTS
+580 
-591 STTYSMQMTIGDNS
+591 TTQLDLSGATETFSMTITINDNS
-605 LWKKSDGTP
+605 LWKNADGTP
-614 RLQGG
+614 HLQSG
-619 YSNKLYFQ
+619 YSNKVYFQ
-627 MNSDRCVGEL
+627 TDGNQYCVGEL
-637 DQVSLTWDNAD
+637 DQVSLTWDNAE
-648 DAKVRVKILEISED
+648 DAKVRVKILEISDD
-662 IATPENTGVNPL
+662 IATPANTSVNPL

-689 DKFVR
+689 DKLVR

-730 NKGMANN
+730 NKGMTNN

-747 GAVEENVKSI
+747 GAVEEDVKSI
-757 DILAKIEDSP
+757 DILAKVEDSP

-779 AAAINAGNNR
+779 STAFNAGNNK

-799 DTVKGAVPENQ
+799 DTVKGAVPGNQ
-810 LLRPWDNVPRRA
+810 LLRPWDNVPKRA

-835 NYVQGHDLTTD
+835 NYVQGHDLTST
-846 EGTPY
+846 EGAPY
-851 VSNFDI
+851 VSDF
-857 SVDNIDDPSNLFSR
+857 NINVESIEDPSNLFSR
-871 KSIKSLREYQL
+871 KSIKSQREYQL

-916 VSVNF
+916 VNVSF

-998 LDIKNE
+998 LDIKNQ

-1017 EKNHVYNGGNAAT
+1017 EKNHVHSST
-1030 NLFNDNVNT
+1030 NLFNDNVDN

-1045 SAFEMNYA
+1045 SAFEMNHA
-1053 PFTSSSGDSL
+1053 PFSSSSGDSL
-1063 HEITDGEL
+1063 HEITDGDL
-1071 YVEFGVLGGTR
+1071 YIEFGVLGGTR

-1088 INKISCDIGGIDD
+1088 INKISCDIDADGIT
-1101 VATGAAVYSVKING
+1101 ASTAVYSVKING

-1125 DSESSPTEVL
+1125 DSADSPTEVL

-1188 KLFFMKSNFLEN
+1188 KLFFMKSDFLDEP
-1200 AMYKSAST
+1200 MYKSAAT
-1208 GLDNGAYNTERTT
+1208 GLTNGAYNTERTT
-1221 IDNQDPSI
+1221 IDYQDPSI
-1229 IHQYVLLGNGQKSA
+1229 IHQYPLLGNGQRSA
-1243 TANQAGVIQNYGHE
+1243 TASTDGTIVDYGHE
-1257 TALAGWNNFSKFAV
+1257 SLGLGWNNFSKFAV
-1271 FFRNYEFAASTQS
+1271 FFRNYEYGASTES
-1284 QTLAAGATESS
+1284 QALATAATETS
-1295 TNIGQYRFGNDN
+1295 TDIGQYRFGNTN
-1307 WKTEFLKYT
+1307 WRQEFLQYT
-1316 SSGDTD
+1316 SSGNTD
-1322 WDHNDAWETTV
+1322 WDSTVQSYNAWTSVYDAST
-1333 NSNLV
+1333 
-1338 NNVQIGT
+1338 NV
-1345 NPYPTPDKTLIA
+1345 YPTPSKTIIA
-1357 DARNE
+1357 DERNE

-1378 GSNDTLHWQWTGFP
+1378 GTNDHLHWQYTAFP
-1392 DITRVNTG
+1392 NINRVNSG
-1400 ITQGNGYWSM
+1400 ITTHGDYWRM
-1410 KLGSGPIASPIGEVP
+1410 KLGSGPIASPVGEAP
-1425 DSHRSN
+1425 DSARHN

-1444 TVDLVNGISP
+1444 TLDLVNSVSP

-1480 IRYAGNR
+1480 IRYAANR
-1487 AYGFQ
+1487 AYGWSNN
-1492 MDHPLRNNTN
+1492 HPSRNNT
-1502 ATNTYNVPGSYM
+1502 TNPSTYNVPGSHM
-1514 LQQHEIPELSPNFTN
+1514 LQQQEIPELSPNFTN
-1529 SFNLKITPQIEWNPA
+1529 LFRLKITPAIEWNPA
-1544 TTTLGGITGG
+1544 ATALGGIEGG
-1554 LQLSVTSWNATPAAN
+1554 LKLSVTSHSTTPAVN
-1569 HTSNT
+1569 HSSNID
-1574 FSNHYIKVTTA
+1574 NYYIKVVSIS
-1585 TGDDQLGRG
+1585 GSDQLGRG

-1603 LTSYSDGTLPG
+1603 LTSHSDGTLPS
-1614 KPLAVKKVVDAV
+1614 KPLAVKKIVDA
-1626 GHFEIHL
+1626 GTHSEIHL
-1633 TGYEDILVQSDCI
+1633 TGYEEMLLDGHCFDIT
-1646 ASVTVNS
+1646 ASK
-1653 ELIFEQPA
+1653 ELIFEQPT

-1667 NATNRINTASTTFSI
+1667 NATNRINTEDGAGKGFTI
-1682 DNPGLIA
+1682 DNPGLMA
-1689 IGYTMEFVE
+1689 VGYTMEFVE

-1704 AMPVN
+1704 TMPVN

-1715 QPKQTGGD
+1715 QPKQTGSD

-1731 GLKPINLTEDNLD
+1731 GLNPIALTAGNLD
-1744 KVIPI
+1744 RVIPI
-1749 GSLLSSDVSG
+1749 GSLVSSDVSG
-1759 TSIYAIAGSDSYV
+1759 TSIYAPYALAGANSYI
-1772 PESTFIQGYE
+1772 PGQTFVQGYE
-1782 DDGTII
+1782 DDGTIM
-1788 LSKNIPVASTTTPG
+1788 LSQNVPVATTTTPG
-1802 VAPSKKLKITKPNGR
+1802 VAPSKRLKITKPNGR

-1828 QTVNT
+1828 QSLNT
-1833 TTGFNQTY
+1833 TTGLNETNELR
-1841 KIKLELNNLKSGA
+1841 LELNTLRSGG

-1880 YISNGVKASSTLD
+1880 YVSNGVKASSTID

-1977 TANQNVLGQT
+1977 TANENVLGQT
-1987 IPFSGEFG
+1987 IPFGGEFG

-2003 ASESYRVY
+2003 ASESYRIY

-2043 LSLGTTNLLG
+2043 LSLGATNLLG
-2053 ENSLSDVG
+2053 ENSLDNVS
-2061 NWNIPQPVSGVGGG
+2061 NWNIPQPVNGSGGG
-2075 NSYVED
+2075 NSFVEN

-2091 NPLDARYGKPAR
+2091 SVHDVRYGKPAY
-2103 LRMEN
+2103 LKMNN

-2123 EHSGLTNEDG
+2123 EHSGMTRENG
-2133 GRSSITIDNS
+2133 SRSSITIDNS
-2143 PTVGG
+2143 PANGG
-2148 WNGVSG
+2148 WSGVPG
-2154 MGNSQ
+2154 MGNSR

-2165 NVEWIASRT
+2165 NIEWTASRT

-2184 HRHDVDL
+2184 YRHDVDL
-2191 NDNSSL
+2191 DGSGTFDNL
-2197 SVSEQNL
+2197 NLNGQNELNL
-2204 TGYYNDGNGV
+2204 TGYYEHDYGV
-2214 QSIRSYVNALRAI
+2214 QSIQDYVNALRLTAGLPDFFGPELIQDPNFDEDPTLWVTVGLTNNPSYNEAVFTAGQCELTGLNRIETANDVLLPATDYILEYEVI
-2227 ANAGGIGAPPELLQ
+2227 AN
-2241 DTSFTNW
+2241 
-2248 LSPSDGANPTPGYW
+2248 
-2262 YGWIPASLVN
+2262 
-2272 STYSQPPVLGVGS
+2272 
-2285 LFMGGK
+2285 
-2291 SKIMADPNAVLQP
+2291 
-2304 STAYQISYTIT
+2304 
-2315 ANNQPQH
+2315 
-2322 ANDKMFFWNGT
+2322 
-2333 NFSGNILPVDVG
+2333 
-2345 SHTLAFT
+2345 
-2352 TPATLNVDADAQRFQ
+2352 
-2367 LYNYAPIAVN
+2367 
-2377 ASPAVGI
+2377 
-2384 TFSSI
+2384 SSI
-2389 SFTLDPLTYI
+2389 SFQQQLRYWDGNSFQILADITVGNHTVLFTTGSALSATTNEAALFMIYHPVAFNSNKSITLGSVSLRVVDTSNDI
-2399 TANLDY
+2399 ANYDY
-2405 GSHSWLY
+2405 GWQSYLY
-2412 GGTVTIKNLLLEQV
+2412 GGTVTIKNLLLEEV

-2436 DDRQNEYNVTIRGA
+2436 DDRQNEYNVTIHGA
-2450 NSNTVSFK
+2450 NSNTISFK

-2497 ANRNTFYNAFS
+2497 TNRNTFYNTFS

-2522 VKSFHSLNYEGSQSK
+2522 VKSFHALDYEGSQSK
-2537 IDLNT
+2537 VDVNA
-2542 GDNEYYNLIPKDG
+2542 GDNEYYNLTAKDG
-2555 WHVSHIQT
+2555 WYVSHVET
-2563 DKQKGNLNEFIEKE
+2563 DKQKGSLNEFIEKE
-2577 GKWFNYIKGINP
+2577 GKWFNYIKGVDSDISIDTDFGAFDIQGVGIISSINQS
-2589 IFPAEEDT
+2589 A
-2597 TYIVPGVDFSMFNT
+2597 
-2611 QGIGILAGINSNVL
+2611 L
-2625 TFDNTIN
+2625 TFDSAIN
-2632 SSLQVGDNILQA
+2632 SSLQVGDTIYFRQPTDFNGFTVLNHSDITKCGVITEVTSNTVTVGNTDAVPLVGD
-2644 MPIFVDGFFVADPNQ
+2644 FVLFAKN
-2659 VKHCGLVTDIATNT
+2659 NT
-2673 ITVSIDGAPPI
+2673 I
-2684 PEDFILFT
+2684 
-2692 KNSVVNTSSLLG
+2692 NTSSLLG